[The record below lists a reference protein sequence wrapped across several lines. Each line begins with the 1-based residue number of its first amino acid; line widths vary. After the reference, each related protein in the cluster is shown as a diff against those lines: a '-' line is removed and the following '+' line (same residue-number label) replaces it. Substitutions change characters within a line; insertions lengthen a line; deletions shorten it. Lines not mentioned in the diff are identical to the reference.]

1 MRAVVEQLFY
11 AAGVCVAEILHVP
24 GILRQ
29 QRPQVPRRPR
39 QTAEAGDK
47 DVLTLEQNTHDLPV
61 FFRVVLAVSLLQTV
75 YGELQ
80 ALKRAQ
86 ILILLQF
93 VRHLMLR
100 DDVFFTL
107 DDL

>member
-1 MRAVVEQLFY
+1 
-11 AAGVCVAEILHVP
+11 
-24 GILRQ
+24 
-29 QRPQVPRRPR
+29 VPRWPR
-39 QTAEAGDK
+39 QAAEAGDK
-47 DVLTLEQNTHDLPV
+47 DVLALEQDAYDLPV
-61 FFRVVLAVSLLQTV
+61 FFRVVLAVSLLQAV
-75 YGELQ
+75 HGELQ